1 MMGALASETPY
12 WLLICVLASTVRL
25 SEDASLSLYDA
36 ACEMVAA
43 RQEHAELRSAA
54 VTGTIRNVGKD
65 AVVGTFS
72 GPLFEA
78 DVITAGTSG
87 HVRFLLT
94 RQGLAA
100 RQQGRPARGPAN

>member
-1 MMGALASETPY
+1 MMGTLAAEMPY

-25 SEDASLSLYDA
+25 SEEASLSLYDA
-36 ACEMVAA
+36 ACEMLAA
-43 RQEHAELRSAA
+43 RQEHAELRSGG
-54 VTGTIRNVGKD
+54 VTGTIRNLGKD

-87 HVRFLLT
+87 HVRFLVT

-100 RQQGRPARGPAN
+100 REQGRPPRGPPN